1 LNATEITVTEANG
14 DNIAGIISKI
24 ESYRY
29 GKNLV
34 IVLSTKVN
42 PKLAMEELYP
52 FERWMNTLGNDT
64 NITWSVVERGNI
76 SNLRQIA
83 IISEIGLY
91 SIYASL

>member
-1 LNATEITVTEANG
+1 LDATEITVTEANG

-52 FERWMNTLGNDT
+52 FER
-64 NITWSVVERGNI
+64 
-76 SNLRQIA
+76 
-83 IISEIGLY
+83 
-91 SIYASL
+91 